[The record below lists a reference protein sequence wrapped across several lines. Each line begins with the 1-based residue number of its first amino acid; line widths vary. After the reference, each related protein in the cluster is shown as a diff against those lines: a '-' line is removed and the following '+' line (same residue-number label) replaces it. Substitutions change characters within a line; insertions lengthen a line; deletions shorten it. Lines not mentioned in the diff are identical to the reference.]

1 MRSVQAVQEADTDP
15 QIVLDD
21 GPLQVF
27 LFCPNYR
34 NLDRDISNDHTRN
47 AQDVYFRGFKERFWV
62 QTSQIP
68 LIHRRVVFWAQLVM
82 EQARALVTFPT
93 NAPPTYYRPFTDI
106 RGDTVLMEY
115 LFQGTAGTDW
125 ANQFPISA
133 KLDRRHTRV
142 ISDTTKVTNP
152 GNDTGTQKLYNTWV
166 GVNRR
171 ISYADEEFGGGDTSN
186 PWAAPSPWSPGN
198 LYVMDIFSQGFQ
210 APPEGEAA
218 TFTTQSTVYWHEA

>member
-1 MRSVQAVQEADTDP
+1 
-15 QIVLDD
+15 
-21 GPLQVF
+21 
-27 LFCPNYR
+27 
-34 NLDRDISNDHTRN
+34 
-47 AQDVYFRGFKERFWV
+47 
-62 QTSQIP
+62 
-68 LIHRRVVFWAQLVM
+68 M

-198 LYVMDIFSQGFQ
+198 LYIMDIFSQGFQ
-210 APPEGEAA
+210 APPEGKQLPLLHSLLCIGMKPSEDRLVYVHEFAISFQPVSVCTFLVSGVGVAA
-218 TFTTQSTVYWHEA
+218 IY